1 MNGAGLP
8 PPLPPLPP
16 LSADALV
23 GLLAEP
29 ARLRVVAALALG
41 ATTAEAIEAA
51 AGLDGRQVRSALDR
65 LVRGGLVVS
74 RPGGGL
80 HLAEERFRA
89 AAQASSTAA
98 RAAKVTLEEL
108 GATGDEAKL
117 LRPFFDDGR
126 LTGIPAPR
134 SKRLVLLNFL
144 AGRFEP
150 GKVYPERDVNAL
162 LSEFHDD
169 VAALRRYLVD
179 EDFLERRGGFY
190 WRSGG
195 TFDVD

>member
-1 MNGAGLP
+1 MNGAGQP
-8 PPLPPLPP
+8 PPLP
-16 LSADALV
+16 AEALV

-41 ATTAEAIEAA
+41 ATTADAIEEA

-65 LVRGGLVVS
+65 LVRGGLVVAA
-74 RPGGGL
+74 PGGGL
-80 HLAEERFRA
+80 RVAEERFRA
-89 AAQASSTAA
+89 AARASSTAA
-98 RAAKVTLEEL
+98 RAAKVTVEDL
-108 GATGDEAKL
+108 GASDDEAKV
-117 LRPFFDDGR
+117 LRPFFDNGR

-144 AGRFEP
+144 ASRFEP

-162 LSEFHDD
+162 LAAYHDD

-179 EDFLERRGGFY
+179 EEFLERRGGFY
-190 WRSGG
+190 WRAGG